1 MIKASPTAAASGVG
15 LLCTGHIR
23 SNSASTVCSRCHG
36 TFRYGAR
43 TEQALPTAALY
54 AARRVQDSCTRWS
67 AQPQQTLREE
77 SENNRVIRVNSK
89 ANRIKPARQIHLF
102 VAGRTS
108 SICSAYS
115 TSSAA
120 YELSWPVNSS
130 RLYVEVNFYG
140 SVKRHS

>member
-1 MIKASPTAAASGVG
+1 MAPRIGWTREEDGENLNRWSGFFGTRACRRPSRPAA
-15 LLCTGHIR
+15 
-23 SNSASTVCSRCHG
+23 
-36 TFRYGAR
+36 YGAR

-54 AARRVQDSCTRWS
+54 AAIVVCRTRVLVWS
-67 AQPQQTLREE
+67 AQPQQTLREK

-89 ANRIKPARQIHLF
+89 AIESNRARQIHLF

-115 TSSAA
+115 ASSAA

-130 RLYVEVNFYG
+130 RLHVEVNFYG